1 MEKLYCLF
9 NVKEKTFYRDYINCG
24 SYKTEIVKTWKTLKY
39 AQICLDNLQ
48 NRGYHY
54 NKEDYQVML
63 LSTKKIKEI

>member
-24 SYKTEIVKTWKTLKY
+24 SYKTEIVKTWKTLKG
-39 AQICLDNLQ
+39 AQSCLNALEY
-48 NRGYHY
+48 RECY

-63 LSTKKIKEI
+63 LSTKKIKEN

>member
-24 SYKTEIVKTWKTLKY
+24 SYKTEIVKTWKTLKG
-39 AQICLDNLQ
+39 AQNCFDDLQ
-48 NRGYHY
+48 YHGY

>member
-24 SYKTEIVKTWKTLKY
+24 SYKTEVVKTWKTLKG
-39 AQICLDNLQ
+39 AQSCLDVLEY
-48 NRGYHY
+48 RGY

-63 LSTKKIKEI
+63 LSTKKIKEN